1 MISGEWTGT
10 RHDEGSGLEIQQIMM
25 NWMSCWLSWMG
36 RRGLILILGVSY
48 VMCCLVSIVNL
59 LFIMFILTCFTSN
72 WIVCTTLHKINW
84 HGIARSGSHS
94 QRKTRF
100 SKCWWLR
107 VLPSLLTDVQ
117 TIPSPMPNHL
127 KVGEAIL
134 ALFQMLSSA
143 ISSTTEEMRCPHPN
157 LKIQWTRP
165 FIITAIVYVQRSC
178 IEKSQW
184 WGLNVNSSLCY
195 MQGFV
200 ADMEIRNMET
210 SYCMPWTK
218 LSCRIRKH

>member
-94 QRKTRF
+94 QRKIRF
-100 SKCWWLR
+100 SICWWLR

-117 TIPSPMPNHL
+117 TIPSPMTNHL
-127 KVGEAIL
+127 KDGGGNPSPLPNAVIWHIQHYWRDEMSTPKFEDTMNKAIHYYCYCVCPKILHWKKPVVGFE
-134 ALFQMLSSA
+134 
-143 ISSTTEEMRCPHPN
+143 C
-157 LKIQWTRP
+157 
-165 FIITAIVYVQRSC
+165 
-178 IEKSQW
+178 
-184 WGLNVNSSLCY
+184 
-195 MQGFV
+195 
-200 ADMEIRNMET
+200 
-210 SYCMPWTK
+210 
-218 LSCRIRKH
+218 